1 MVKVSPESAGLDCFQ
16 LRIIHVPKWY
26 VLGSLIVLLF
36 TLTVITVSFSYKFLW
51 KTYRCPMRSWISQKT
66 FSRTSLAVFIEM
78 TLKTKIFL
86 YNMNGS
92 KINYVHVKFQLSIY
106 QLAIFSPTPVW
117 LLNNTFYGSLFNLKT
132 QTIFFQIC
140 LLQSENPE
148 EII

>member
-1 MVKVSPESAGLDCFQ
+1 
-16 LRIIHVPKWY
+16 
-26 VLGSLIVLLF
+26 
-36 TLTVITVSFSYKFLW
+36 
-51 KTYRCPMRSWISQKT
+51 
-66 FSRTSLAVFIEM
+66 
-78 TLKTKIFL
+78 
-86 YNMNGS
+86 MNGS